1 MLLVNVCDTVL
12 SSDNFMRLCPLTVFT
27 VRMHMQAQ
35 FQQLTAHLLG
45 VIVTFVMQK
54 MITLSPVSLHTDVS
68 LRLCNVS

>member
-1 MLLVNVCDTVL
+1 
-12 SSDNFMRLCPLTVFT
+12 
-27 VRMHMQAQ
+27 MQAQ